1 MNPGNVALIG
11 FTLLILVPI
20 GIYFLL
26 YLQTGNPKAIRQS
39 LNRFQSFDAIK
50 KFNLTVNTKI
60 KSIDLVYRLD
70 KLATNTL
77 TYSEFKNQLDDENFS
92 LFENWINEAIRR
104 KDASKTTTI
113 FFKQSRTYRAFF
125 ARLTIL
131 KVDKV
136 KGLIFISGLRSA
148 RESTKILKG
157 VKIVGAFGFK
167 EKIDE
172 LKPKQGTMFLFN
184 FNLLDVINRRYD
196 KEIATRYIKA
206 LWTTVSNRLVDNY
219 NVIGIYKGDS
229 LALFNEKIFNKREA
243 IAFAEAQIK
252 KFGSIITFDNY
263 SFDIKPIAGISILN
277 EYTANIEILLKQA
290 FKAAEYARFN
300 NLDFSDYDSELDKQA
315 TTNQIQSEE
324 IKRMIEQ
331 RIVNPIFVPITSL
344 INGKVFG
351 AFAKL
356 NFAFTSIKNFNSA
369 FLIAKESDL
378 EKEFVELTISQWFNQ
393 FLKQQDKFRKLLIF
407 IDTKQLDVIEKLISG
422 QPRFKK
428 IPMVLI
434 ITDYDIIVKNKTSI
448 NEIKTLKDQGI
459 SFGVV
464 AHPIMQTIIHPVLKD
479 FEFLVWPSKLTKD
492 ILKDEKAQLVIDNI
506 IEATESYSMRQ
517 IAWEIS
523 TYEQGEY
530 LKNKGVLLM
539 AGSLF
544 NSDLLTLNSGYSAR
558 KVQKLIG

>member
-1 MNPGNVALIG
+1 M
-11 FTLLILVPI
+11 
-20 GIYFLL
+20 
-26 YLQTGNPKAIRQS
+26 
-39 LNRFQSFDAIK
+39 
-50 KFNLTVNTKI
+50 
-60 KSIDLVYRLD
+60 
-70 KLATNTL
+70 
-77 TYSEFKNQLDDENFS
+77 
-92 LFENWINEAIRR
+92 
-104 KDASKTTTI
+104 
-113 FFKQSRTYRAFF
+113 
-125 ARLTIL
+125 
-131 KVDKV
+131 
-136 KGLIFISGLRSA
+136 
-148 RESTKILKG
+148 
-157 VKIVGAFGFK
+157 
-167 EKIDE
+167 
-172 LKPKQGTMFLFN
+172 
-184 FNLLDVINRRYD
+184 
-196 KEIATRYIKA
+196 
-206 LWTTVSNRLVDNY
+206 
-219 NVIGIYKGDS
+219 
-229 LALFNEKIFNKREA
+229 
-243 IAFAEAQIK
+243 
-252 KFGSIITFDNY
+252 
-263 SFDIKPIAGISILN
+263 
-277 EYTANIEILLKQA
+277 
-290 FKAAEYARFN
+290 
-300 NLDFSDYDSELDKQA
+300 
-315 TTNQIQSEE
+315 
-324 IKRMIEQ
+324 
-331 RIVNPIFVPITSL
+331 
-344 INGKVFG
+344 
-351 AFAKL
+351 
-356 NFAFTSIKNFNSA
+356 
-369 FLIAKESDL
+369 IAKESDL